1 MALEKIFIPEI
12 MKKQLLI
19 IYFVSLLFLFCLC
32 QPSFSQHELKI
43 ANIGDFTT
51 RNGNVIKDCKV
62 GYRTLGRLNADK
74 SNVILWPTW
83 FQGKSESIISGGFTG
98 SLLDSSGLYIVIVD
112 ALTNGV
118 SSSPS
123 NTPGFPDVT
132 IRDMVNSQ
140 HQLLVNVLKIN
151 HLLAVMGISMGGMQ
165 TFEWVVAYP
174 GFADKAIPIVGTPKQ
189 SSYDLLVWQTMAD
202 LITEAGTDKVKL
214 DFAYRRAYN
223 ILLMN
228 LNTPEYFVKTRNEE
242 GLNAFLGGEY
252 TKLMKPEDY
261 LGGLKAMISHDIYK
275 SAGISFDEIRNKI
288 KTDMLIIVS
297 AQDHLVNPA
306 SAIKL
311 CDKLNAQLVTLY
323 NDCGHTAFSCETEK
337 VKNAVIP
344 FLKRKIQK

>member
-1 MALEKIFIPEI
+1 LVKPYNPEI
-12 MKKQLLI
+12 MKKQLSVFSSILLI
-19 IYFVSLLFLFCLC
+19 LLACLC
-32 QPSFSQHELKI
+32 LPLFSQTELKI

-51 RNGNVIKDCKV
+51 RKGDVIKNCKV
-62 GYRTLGRLNADK
+62 GYRTLGRLNSDK

-83 FQGKSESIISGGFTG
+83 FQGKSESIVSGGFTG

-123 NTPGFPDVT
+123 NTPGFPDIT

-202 LITEAGTDKVKL
+202 LITGAGTEKVKL

-228 LNTPEYFVKTRNEE
+228 LNTPAYFAKTRSEE

-261 LGGLKAMISHDIYK
+261 LGGLKAMISQDIYK
-275 SAGISFDEIRNKI
+275 SSGTDFDDIRNKI
-288 KTDMLIIVS
+288 KADMLIIVS

-311 CDKLNAQLVTLY
+311 CEKLNAQLVTLTG
-323 NDCGHTAFSCETEK
+323 DCGHTAFSCETDK

-344 FLKRKIQK
+344 FLKMNKPR